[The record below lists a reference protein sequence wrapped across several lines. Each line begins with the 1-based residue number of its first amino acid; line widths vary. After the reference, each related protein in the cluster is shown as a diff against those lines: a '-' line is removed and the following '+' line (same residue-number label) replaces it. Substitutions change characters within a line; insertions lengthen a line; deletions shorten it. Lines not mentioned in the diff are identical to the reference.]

1 MRPAMPTRCP
11 LPPNR
16 PARAAVLAFLAL
28 LAWPGCDKAPSTCPA
43 DACPAGFRCEPSTGE
58 CRLIQPQQT
67 REIPL
72 YGAITAVP
80 SASGAP
86 AVVGYA
92 ADRQSL
98 AALDSSGL
106 IYVAGPAA
114 GGAEEPAGQSSAALR
129 GSDQRLRVAWIRESD
144 RVLWLSEQ
152 TAAGWK
158 RSKLTSEAVGPLAMA
173 EHKGALTVA
182 YRRAD
187 AAGLRLAVRGAD
199 EAWHIEDVPV
209 PPPPLGQTAPVHD
222 VGYSVSMV
230 SMASGL
236 AVSAYDAT
244 YGDLVL
250 AVKVGSTWSVSR
262 LFGSDAATGADL
274 GDMGNPA
281 VLAAGPDG
289 ELVVAYRDATAGTV
303 VLARSQGGVMVR
315 KTVATGLRAGPNGT
329 QIRDL
334 LGTSLAMVVRADG
347 RAVVAW
353 FNARQWRVGYAAEK
367 QAGGFELGSLPPGS
381 DGGAEAWPA
390 LSVGA
395 EGAVWLTWVALQPAH
410 GPSGSRLGQA
420 KILQGAP

>member
-1 MRPAMPTRCP
+1 MRPALPPRSP
-11 LPPNR
+11 LPPTKL
-16 PARAAVLAFLAL
+16 ARAVVMLALAVLTGA
-28 LAWPGCDKAPSTCPA
+28 GCDKAGAPCPA

-67 REIPL
+67 KEIPL

-80 SASGAP
+80 TTSGPP

-98 AALDSSGL
+98 AALDTTGL

-114 GGAEEPAGQSSAALR
+114 GGGEEPAGQSSAALR
-129 GSDQRLRVAWIRESD
+129 GTDQRLRVAWIRESD

-158 RSKLTSEAVGPLAMA
+158 RTKVAGEAVGPLAMA

-187 AAGLRLAVRGAD
+187 AAGLRVAVRGSGD
-199 EAWHIEDVPV
+199 AWQVEDVPV

-222 VGYSVSMV
+222 LGRSVSMV

-250 AVKVGSTWSVSR
+250 AVKVGATWSVSR
-262 LFGSDAATGADL
+262 LFGSDAASGIDL

-315 KTVATGLRAGPNGT
+315 KTVATGLRPGPNGT
-329 QIRDL
+329 QVRDL
-334 LGTSLAMVVRADG
+334 LGTSLALVVRADG

-353 FNARQWRVGYAAEK
+353 FNARQWRVGYATEK

-390 LSVGA
+390 LSLA
-395 EGAVWLTWVALQPAH
+395 ADGAVWMTWVALQPAH

-420 KILQGAP
+420 KILQGGQ